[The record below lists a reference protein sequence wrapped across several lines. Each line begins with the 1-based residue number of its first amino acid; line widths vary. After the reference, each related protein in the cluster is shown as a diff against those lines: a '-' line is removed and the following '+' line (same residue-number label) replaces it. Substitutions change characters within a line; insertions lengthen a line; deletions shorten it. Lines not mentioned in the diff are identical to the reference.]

1 MTHAATNPARTVRI
15 IILGSTGSIGTQTID
30 TIEHLNALGDGAL
43 PHFRVVG
50 LAAGANVDLA
60 LTQARR
66 LGVSD
71 IALRHVSTKGG
82 TVERRVRTGEDAA
95 ERLVRDVDC
104 DLVVG
109 AMVGIA
115 GLRPIHAAIELGR
128 DVALANKETL
138 VAAGE
143 VVLAC
148 ARASGSRLLP
158 VDSEHAGAW
167 QLLQSLDH
175 AYVPPRAAP
184 AGVER
189 LTLTASGGPFRT
201 LSALELKGVTRERA
215 LAHPTW
221 SMGEKNTI
229 DSATLVNKALEII
242 EARWLF
248 DIPPERLDA
257 IIQPTSIVHALLETR
272 DGSILAQVSRP
283 DMRSPIQQ
291 ALAHPARVRSPAR
304 RLDLREIGTLQFEA
318 IDESRFSALALARE
332 AMRRGGS
339 AGAIFNAVNEV
350 AVRAFLDGRIGFL
363 RICEL
368 IASGLETISWAPI
381 GSIDDVLC
389 ADEEAR
395 AWARSR
401 IA

>member
-1 MTHAATNPARTVRI
+1 MTHAATHPARTLRI
-15 IILGSTGSIGTQTID
+15 VILGSTGSIGTQTID
-30 TIEHLNALGDGAL
+30 TIEHLNLLNDPRL

-50 LAAGANVDLA
+50 IAAGTNADLA
-60 LTQARR
+60 FRQARR
-66 LGVSD
+66 LGARD
-71 IALRHVSTKGG
+71 IALRCAPPEDHPPDL
-82 TVERRVRTGEDAA
+82 RVRTGEDAG
-95 ERLVRDVDC
+95 ERLVREIDC

-115 GLRPIHAAIELGR
+115 GLRPMLAAIELGR

-143 VVLAC
+143 IVLPR

-158 VDSEHAGAW
+158 IDSEHAGAW

-201 LSALELKGVTRERA
+201 LSADELQTVTRERA

-229 DSATLVNKALEII
+229 DSATLVNKALEVI

-248 DIPPERLDA
+248 DLSPERLDA
-257 IIQPTSIVHALLETR
+257 IIQPTSVVHALLETR
-272 DGSILAQVSRP
+272 DGSVLAQLSRP

-291 ALAHPARVRSPAR
+291 ALTHPARAR
-304 RLDLREIGTLQFEA
+304 TPGTRLDLREIGSLQFEA
-318 IDESRFSALALARE
+318 IDESRFRAIALARE
-332 AMRRGGS
+332 VMRRGGS
-339 AGAIFNAVNEV
+339 AGTIFNAVNEV
-350 AVRAFLDGRIGFL
+350 GVRAFLDGRIAFP

-368 IASGLETISWAPI
+368 IASGLESIARARI
-381 GSIDDVLC
+381 ASIDDVLA
-389 ADEEAR
+389 ADDEAR
-395 AWARSR
+395 AWALDR